1 MAKAPKAPKA
11 PEAPEAPEEN
21 VAAYDWD
28 QHSGSTGLENLTNKD
43 LGVPILQIVQ
53 KGSPEFDQDHENHAT
68 KKIEGCKVGDI
79 FNSVSREILYT
90 TGMPPVKVVPYFYAL
105 VYVEWR
111 SKQNGGG
118 IAATHTDE
126 SILRQT
132 HRDDKNNDLLPNGNS
147 IVTTAYMFVR
157 LVRENGETNDAL
169 MAMSSTQ
176 LKKSRLWLNMM
187 MNFRGGNGN
196 TLPMFHRC
204 YFLTTVP
211 ESNQKGTWRGW
222 KVEPAPMPIADAN
235 LIAGLVQAV
244 QHASGNAAMLIG
256 NSPQA
261 DEDIV

>member
-1 MAKAPKAPKA
+1 MAKK
-11 PEAPEAPEEN
+11 PETES

-28 QHSGSTGLENLTNKD
+28 NYQGNTGLENLTNKD
-43 LGVPILQIVQ
+43 LGIPILQIMQ
-53 KGSPEFDQDHENHAT
+53 KGSAEVDEDHEDHAS
-68 KKIEGCKVGDI
+68 KKIEGVKVGDI
-79 FNSVSREILYT
+79 INSVTRQILT
-90 TGMPPVKVVPYFYAL
+90 QPVKVVAYFYSL

-132 HRDDKNNDLLPNGNS
+132 TRDDKNNDLLPNGNS

-157 LVRENGETNDAL
+157 ILQDGQEPQDAL

-176 LKKSRLWLNMM
+176 LKKSRMWLNMM
-187 MNFRGGNGN
+187 KNFRGGNGN

-204 YFLTTVP
+204 YFLTTIP

-222 KVEPAPMPIADAN
+222 KIEPAAHPIADAQ
-235 LIAGLVQAV
+235 IIQDLVAAV
-244 QHASGNAAMLIG
+244 GHAAKNAATLIG
-256 NSPQA
+256 NSPQP
-261 DEDIV
+261 DTDIV